1 MQHLILHCHYLLFI
15 YKMLYILTMMSWSI
29 CTEQY
34 AWEQGVARM
43 GDMHT
48 ATLPGQHSLLEELSS
63 RKSHSPQAAVVFRGS
78 CGGGFFF
85 LFLSYWMEMIT
96 LVGMLFRA
104 GEVFVPLGM
113 LLGRLAARR
122 HFLHLLS
129 LKNSVS
135 LSNSVCI
142 LKIIYHSSTPLTSAC
157 CPFFILCV
165 KATSAL
171 SLQTCM

>member
-15 YKMLYILTMMSWSI
+15 YKMLYILTMRSRSI

-34 AWEQGVARM
+34 AWEQGVAGM

-63 RKSHSPQAAVVFRGS
+63 SKPHSPQAAVVFRGS
-78 CGGGFFF
+78 CSVFWFCFVFF

-113 LLGRLAARR
+113 LLQEAG
-122 HFLHLLS
+122 
-129 LKNSVS
+129 
-135 LSNSVCI
+135 C
-142 LKIIYHSSTPLTSAC
+142 
-157 CPFFILCV
+157 
-165 KATSAL
+165 
-171 SLQTCM
+171 